1 MELKIYGTNTIKEAI
16 NSGNLASDIF
26 ISEKKHK
33 NGHIDNVLFRLIKE
47 HELNMTVKNEQF
59 FMKEFGNE
67 ALIKGLAAVANYK
80 EIFFEDVIAK
90 NAGKVNVFYVILDDI
105 NDPQNL
111 GSIIRTANCAGAD
124 CIILPKSNSVFI
136 TSAVAN
142 VSQGAVFYSDVV
154 RVPNI
159 ARTIE
164 NLKALGIWVIGL
176 SGEAEEDIYSFK
188 FDIPVAIV
196 VGSEG
201 KGLRRLTQERCE
213 KILSIPMA
221 GNITSLNASVSFAVS
236 AYEIFR
242 QRKRIKKNLTRIN

>member
-1 MELKIYGTNTIKEAI
+1 MELRIYGVNTIKEAI
-16 NSGNLASDIF
+16 NSGSVVSDIF

-33 NGHIDNVLFRLIKE
+33 NGHIDNDLFRLIKE
-47 HELNMTVKNEQF
+47 RNLKLTIKNEQF
-59 FMKEFGNE
+59 FQKEFGKD
-67 ALIKGLAAVANYK
+67 ALVKGIAAITDYEEK
-80 EIFFEDVIAK
+80 FFEDVIAK
-90 NAGKVNVFYVILDDI
+90 NTGKSNVFYVILDDM

-136 TSAVAN
+136 TSSVAN

-159 ARTIE
+159 ARAIE
-164 NLKALGIWVIGL
+164 DLKDMGIWVVGL
-176 SGEAEEDIYSFK
+176 SSDAEDDIYSFK

-196 VGSEG
+196 IGSEG

-213 KILSIPMA
+213 KILSIPMK
-221 GNITSLNASVSFAVS
+221 GNINSLNASVSFAIS

-242 QRKRIKKNLTRIN
+242 QRDFIK